1 MTLESANTNL
11 DCVAEPRKFHHL
23 QREQYRDYR
32 MANHTGIILQMSEN
46 VEEVQTDRTNKE
58 EHFPNEG
65 RMTSQQRP
73 ERQKSVGKQSG
84 ETHRFIVTITDDKVT
99 EIVSLAEDAERTN
112 ISDTN
117 SAIRNHFE
125 NRNTQHLVQS
135 SRQIS
140 SPRITVAP
148 SMEQDFKSDDYQEKK
163 RCCRFQQ
170 VVAGRSAV
178 LLPRQ
183 SVALPKAQDRY
194 LVLE

>member
-11 DCVAEPRKFHHL
+11 NCVAEPRKSHHF

-140 SPRITVAP
+140 SPRKTVAP
-148 SMEQDFKSDDYQEKK
+148 SMEQDFTSDDYQEKK